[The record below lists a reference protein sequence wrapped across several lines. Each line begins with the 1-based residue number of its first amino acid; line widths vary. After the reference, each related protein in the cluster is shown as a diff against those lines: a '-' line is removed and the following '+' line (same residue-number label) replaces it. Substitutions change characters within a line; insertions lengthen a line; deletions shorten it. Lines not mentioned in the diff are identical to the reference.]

1 MKEKRNVPALIFSF
15 CALAFALFSQPAYVQ
30 ESERTVINIE
40 NAQNTRYEKDKQ
52 TGTTLSFFPET

>member
-40 NAQNTRYEKDKQ
+40 NAQNTR
-52 TGTTLSFFPET
+52 